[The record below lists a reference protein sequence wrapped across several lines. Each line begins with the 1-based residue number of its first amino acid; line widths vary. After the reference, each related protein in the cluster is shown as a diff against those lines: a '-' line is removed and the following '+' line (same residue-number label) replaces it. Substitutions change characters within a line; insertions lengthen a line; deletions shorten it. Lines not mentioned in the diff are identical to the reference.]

1 MFKKIYIVDIK
12 NIKREAGQTRCWP
25 ALCPEWRIMT
35 TLLGVFVREFIT
47 NLELFCQ
54 RSVNITTELF
64 PLDLPFLILETL
76 SHQFLTVKEPK

>member
-1 MFKKIYIVDIK
+1 
-12 NIKREAGQTRCWP
+12 
-25 ALCPEWRIMT
+25 MT